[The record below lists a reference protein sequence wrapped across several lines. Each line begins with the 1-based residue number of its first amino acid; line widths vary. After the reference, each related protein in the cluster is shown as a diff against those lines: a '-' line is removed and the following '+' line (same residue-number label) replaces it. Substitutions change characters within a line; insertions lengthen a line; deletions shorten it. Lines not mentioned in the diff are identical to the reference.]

1 MLSRL
6 LNTALALTAGLFIGH
21 AAEAQSTHDWTGFH
35 AGAMAGY
42 GELKPNS
49 NAFNLIQP
57 NSDDAVYGVFLGY
70 DYQFSNR
77 FLIGVEADWAFS
89 DMSSTVPCFNPAFN
103 CNAGMDSMATL
114 RARAGMTFNRMLVYG
129 TAGYA
134 MMDYSG
140 FTQNVGAGTIFPD
153 SHDIDGWTYGL
164 GLEYAVTDRI
174 PVGAEARWAEFDST
188 VMNYDVPYV
197 VSPDTFQA
205 LLRVSI
211 KLGGK

>member
-1 MLSRL
+1 MITGIR
-6 LNTALALTAGLFIGH
+6 NTALALMSGLFLGH

-42 GELKPNS
+42 GEVKPKS

-57 NSDDAVYGVFLGY
+57 NADDAVYGVFLGY
-70 DYQFSNR
+70 DYQFNNR
-77 FLIGVEADWAFS
+77 FLVGVEADWAFS
-89 DMSSTVPCFNPAFN
+89 DMSSTVPCFNPAFT
-103 CNAGMDSMATL
+103 CNAGIDSMATI
-114 RARAGMTFNRMLVYG
+114 RARAGMTFNRTLVYA

-134 MMDYSG
+134 QIDYSG
-140 FTQNVGAGTIFPD
+140 FTRNAVATFAD
-153 SHDIDGWTYGL
+153 SSDIGGWTYGL

-174 PVGAEARWAEFDST
+174 HVGAEARWAEFDST
-188 VMNYDVPYV
+188 VMAYDVPYT
-197 VSPDTFQA
+197 VSPETFTA

>member
-1 MLSRL
+1 MFKGIR
-6 LNTALALTAGLFIGH
+6 NTALALASGLFLGH

-42 GELKPNS
+42 GEMQPNS
-49 NAFNLIQP
+49 NAANLIQP
-57 NSDDAVYGVFLGY
+57 NSDDAVYGIFAGY

-89 DMSSTVPCFNPAFN
+89 DMSSTVPCFNPAFS
-103 CNAGMDSMATL
+103 CNAGMDSMATV
-114 RARAGMTFNRMLVYG
+114 RARAGMTFDRTLVYA

-134 MMDYSG
+134 HMEYKG
-140 FTQNVGAGTIFPD
+140 YTQNAATRFAD
-153 SHDIDGWTYGL
+153 SSGIDGWTYGF

-174 PVGAEARWAEFDST
+174 HVGAEARWAEFDST
-188 VMNYDVPYV
+188 VMNYDVPYT

-205 LLRVSI
+205 LLRVSF